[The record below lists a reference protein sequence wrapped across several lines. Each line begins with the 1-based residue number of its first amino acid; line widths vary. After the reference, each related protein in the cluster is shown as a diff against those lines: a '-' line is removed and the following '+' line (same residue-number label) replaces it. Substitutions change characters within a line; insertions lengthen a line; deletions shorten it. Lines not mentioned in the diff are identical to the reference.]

1 LTAPRDALRDYIA
14 APTTRSTLNAY
25 ARHRGLQDCADDVVQ
40 TVLCDALAVEA
51 VPVDADDV
59 PRWLNGIARHK
70 VADEHRRRTRR
81 SSVEPPEGS
90 TSPDHEAKDLLRR
103 IEGELQEPND
113 RQTLE
118 WLKREHAG
126 EALCEMARA
135 AALAPETLRQRVA
148 RFRRKLRARYL
159 VPLGMLLALAAS
171 ATVWQHERSAAPT
184 APSSANALAAYAGN
198 WRVVAVAPE
207 RYKSLDLR
215 VFISP
220 NSVRVVAADGVVDRA
235 LSVTA
240 LGPQRV
246 QVNSGGRNWTCQLER
261 LDADHF
267 RLSSD
272 RGFVLLERQH

>member
-14 APTTRSTLNAY
+14 APSTRSALNAY
-25 ARHRGLQDCADDVVQ
+25 ARHRGLHDCADDVVQ

-51 VPVDADDV
+51 VPVDAEDV
-59 PRWLNGIARHK
+59 PRWLSGIARHK

-81 SSVEPPEGS
+81 SSLEPPEGS

-103 IEGELQEPND
+103 IEGELQEPHD
-113 RQTLE
+113 RQALE
-118 WLKREHAG
+118 WLKREHEG

-135 AALAPETLRQRVA
+135 EALAPETLRQRVA

-159 VPLGMLLALAAS
+159 VPLGLLLTLAGS
-171 ATVWQHERSAAPT
+171 ATVWRAEQSGALT
-184 APSSANALAAYAGN
+184 APMSANALAAYAGK

-207 RYKSLDLR
+207 RYQSLDLR
-215 VFISP
+215 VLITP
-220 NSVRVVAADGVVDRA
+220 DRVRVLAADGVVERSLTVA
-235 LSVTA
+235 GLS
-240 LGPQRV
+240 PQRV
-246 QVNSGGRNWTCQLER
+246 QISSAGRSWTCLLER

-267 RLSSD
+267 RLSSE